1 MAASSSSSSNVTPTP
16 VLDEIFSITGES
28 VIPKAMKVYFEQERA
43 EEELDE
49 KYIQKKLDHA
59 HARLIRVR
67 LAIREMESL
76 NDEDEA
82 WVDSIDCF
90 KESKIR
96 LERRVQSLT
105 NLGKELADGV
115 KEITAHSCIMDLA
128 D

>member
-1 MAASSSSSSNVTPTP
+1 
-16 VLDEIFSITGES
+16 
-28 VIPKAMKVYFEQERA
+28 
-43 EEELDE
+43 LDE

-82 WVDSIDCF
+82 WVDSVDCF